1 MNIRTSLTAM
11 TAALV
16 TTSAFAGEPAIIAE
30 WRGEYGLVRVEA
42 PEDEHLAD
50 TAEAWGW
57 YELEGERFEF
67 ASQNTSLE
75 QGIAFLRPS
84 SRGEHWIVGEL
95 SFSLCQNGGSACR
108 LVETRFEGDVY
119 GRRGDNNLVLSQPE
133 APEIVVD
140 STHESHGEGS
150 AALAAAFEAAALDGK
165 LVLIDFGAIWCPPCN
180 QLSADILE
188 APEHQADLEPYH
200 VVALDADDADSWESK
215 DRYGVRGYPTLIV
228 ARADGEE
235 LDRQEGYWSKDNTLS
250 WLASLAGGSVSLN
263 EQFEMA
269 PEMSDVARG
278 EVAKTLAFAGRVE
291 DAVELILQGCEG
303 ADCQIAT
310 VVVNASREEEVS
322 PTEES
327 AIWLLENAPL
337 RTAEW
342 LWWVPDL
349 AEASDELRDLV
360 ADQFPTL
367 LASVDPVLAAELAFV
382 GNEFMSDFAI
392 DVVTAMSVAVF
403 RSQLTGDPVADRASY
418 YSLIHLYDS
427 LGLDSQVVELLTKA
441 ITEFPTEM
449 TFYNSLA
456 GYHSE
461 MGRFGEAL
469 VAIEGA
475 VEWAYGDN
483 AIRVAKSHAEILI
496 ELGQREEAV
505 EVITSALESAAVPE
519 TDLDVRTFTYIER
532 LEQLLES
539 VQSGGEE

>member
-1 MNIRTSLTAM
+1 MNIRTSLT
-11 TAALV
+11 TLGGALFA
-16 TTSAFAGEPAIIAE
+16 TSVLAGEPAIVAE
-30 WRGEYGLVRVEA
+30 WRGDYGLVRVES

-50 TAEAWGW
+50 AAEAWGW
-57 YELEGERFEF
+57 YELDGERVEF
-67 ASQNTSLE
+67 ASKNTSLE

-140 STHESHGEGS
+140 TTQESHGEGAEALS
-150 AALAAAFEAAALDGK
+150 AAFDAAALDGK

-180 QLSADILE
+180 QLSSDILE

-200 VVALDADDADSWESK
+200 VVVLDADDADSWEAK
-215 DRYGVRGYPTLIV
+215 DRYGIRGYPTLIV

-235 LDRQEGYWSKDNTLS
+235 IDRQEGYWSKGNTLS

-269 PEMSDVARG
+269 PEMDEVERG
-278 EVAKTLAFAGRVE
+278 AVAKTLAFAGRVD
-291 DAVELILQGCEG
+291 DAAELILQGCDG

-310 VVVNASREEEVS
+310 IVVNASREEEVS
-322 PTEES
+322 SSEES

-349 AEASDELRDLV
+349 AEASDELRDMVVGL
-360 ADQFPTL
+360 FPTL
-367 LASVDPVLAAELAFV
+367 LASVEPVLAAELAFV

-392 DVVTAMSVAVF
+392 DVVSGLSVAVF

-418 YSLIHLYDS
+418 YSLIHLYQG
-427 LGLDSQVVELLTKA
+427 LGMDSQVVELLTKA
-441 ITEFPTEM
+441 ITEFPTDM

-456 GYHSE
+456 SYQSE
-461 MGRFGEAL
+461 MGRFDEAL

-475 VEWAYGDN
+475 AQWAYGDN

-496 ELGQREEAV
+496 ELGRRAEAI
-505 EVITSALESAAVPE
+505 EVITSALETAVVPD
-519 TDLDVRTFTYIER
+519 TDLDVRTFTYVER
-532 LEQLLES
+532 LEQLLET